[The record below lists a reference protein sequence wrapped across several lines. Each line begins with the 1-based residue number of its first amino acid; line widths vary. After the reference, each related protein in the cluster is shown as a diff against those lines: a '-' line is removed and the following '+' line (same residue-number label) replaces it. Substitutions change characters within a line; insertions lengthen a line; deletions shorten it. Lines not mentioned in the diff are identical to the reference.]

1 MSQLS
6 FQNHCSACEAT
17 SAQWARVN
25 ARTDSRQDVS
35 TPGKPFPIPPTFGTD
50 SHPYARQIGY
60 TEIMIVPEPEIPQN
74 KVRIQPE
81 YNVVVKKNFDM
92 DYVKELIANIFPPGS
107 LSEDAVP
114 MPSRP
119 NVPTPPGMS
128 LRHDLS
134 GLALGDALPSP
145 KPYVPTPPYEQ
156 ISASEMD
163 DAFPPPRPYVPPRP
177 PPRTYGL
184 EMEDAFSPPRPYV
197 PPRPPPRTYGLE
209 MEDAFSPPRPY
220 VPPRPPP
227 RTYSSGL
234 EKEGAIIPPPRPNV
248 PLPPDAPPIQGL
260 SGSNPEDVLPTP
272 RPNVPLPPDA
282 PPNQSLFVS
291 NTEDALSFVTI

>member
-1 MSQLS
+1 MSQLT

-25 ARTDSRQDVS
+25 ALADSKQDVS

-74 KVRIQPE
+74 KVKIQPK

-107 LSEDAVP
+107 KLEDAVP
-114 MPSRP
+114 MPPRP
-119 NVPTPPGMS
+119 NVPSPPGLP

-134 GLALGDALPSP
+134 GLALEDALPSP
-145 KPYVPTPPYEQ
+145 KPYVPTPPYEH
-156 ISASEMD
+156 ISCSEMD

-184 EMEDAFSPPRPYV
+184 EMEDAFP
-197 PPRPPPRTYGLE
+197 
-209 MEDAFSPPRPY
+209 PPRPY

-234 EKEGAIIPPPRPNV
+234 EKEGAIPPPRPYVPTPPYETLPGSNPGDALPTPRPNV
-248 PLPPDAPPIQGL
+248 PLPPDAPPTQGL

-272 RPNVPLPPDA
+272 RPNVLLPPDA